1 MLLNIDHRNKS
12 FSLNEMIIECNQYT
26 SWDEPEWGFP
36 KGRRNFNETDLN
48 CALREFNEETNINY
62 EDYVLYENIIPL
74 EEEYIGS
81 NKIKYKNVYY
91 IGKIRDNNK
100 ELKID
105 PENNDQISEVK
116 SIKWLSK
123 DECLNHI
130 RDYSDYKMNVVKQ
143 IFDFLDSDK
152 NNIIL

>member
-1 MLLNIDHRNKS
+1 M
-12 FSLNEMIIECNQYT
+12 
-26 SWDEPEWGFP
+26 
-36 KGRRNFNETDLN
+36 
-48 CALREFNEETNINY
+48 
-62 EDYVLYENIIPL
+62 PL

-81 NKIKYKNVYY
+81 NKIRYKNVYY
-91 IGKIRDNNK
+91 IGKIKDNNK

-105 PENNDQISEVK
+105 LENDEQISEVK
-116 SIKWLSK
+116 SIRWLSK

-143 IFDFLDSDK
+143 IFIFLDSDK

>member
-1 MLLNIDHRNKS
+1 M
-12 FSLNEMIIECNQYT
+12 
-26 SWDEPEWGFP
+26 
-36 KGRRNFNETDLN
+36 
-48 CALREFNEETNINY
+48 
-62 EDYVLYENIIPL
+62 PL

-81 NKIKYKNVYY
+81 NKIRYKNVYY
-91 IGKIRDNNK
+91 IGKIKDNNK

-105 PENNDQISEVK
+105 LENDEQISEVK

-143 IFDFLDSDK
+143 IFNFLDSDK